1 MSRIQVDWRVVD
13 TDEEVLGSDDN
24 VQIENYNM
32 ASCAVTSIRSEM
44 TTFSQHLNQLLTTN
58 HWEEQS

>member
-1 MSRIQVDWRVVD
+1 M
-13 TDEEVLGSDDN
+13 TDQEVLGSDDN